1 MAFDPKHMQ
10 AAIDLA
16 ILSVNQNQGGPFAAL
31 VVRAGKVIGKGHNT
45 VTSSH
50 DPTAHAEVNAI
61 RDACQNIQD
70 FQLTDCEIYTTCEPC
85 PMCLG
90 AIYWARP
97 KAIFYASTKMDAAA
111 AGFDDQFIYD
121 EIDLPVEKRKIPT
134 ENIMREEA
142 QIIFDAWANKGDK
155 TEY

>member
-1 MAFDPKHMQ
+1 MSFNPKFMQ

-16 ILSVNQNQGGPFAAL
+16 ILSVEENNGGPFAA
-31 VVRAGKVIGKGHNT
+31 VIVKEGEIVGLGHNT
-45 VTSSH
+45 VTSSN

-61 RDACQNIQD
+61 RDACQNLKD
-70 FQLTDCEIYTTCEPC
+70 FQLEDCEIYTTCEPC

-97 KAIFYASTKMDAAA
+97 KAIYFASTKGDAAN
-111 AGFDDQFIYD
+111 AGFDDQFIYE
-121 EIDLPVEKRKIPT
+121 EIELPYAKRQIKT
-134 ENIMREEA
+134 ENQMQSEA
-142 QIIFDAWANKGDK
+142 QVIFERWKNKTDK